1 MGDVI
6 CIVEAMK
13 MENEV
18 AAHQAGTVK
27 DLKVAAGDG
36 VQAGTGT
43 RRRFVDPKGR
53 SAPHHVAGGARH
65 AAHRSP

>member
-1 MGDVI
+1 VPPIQGTVLRVAVEVGQEIAVGDLV

-27 DLKVAAGDG
+27 ELAVAEGQAVNAGDLLAI
-36 VQAGTGT
+36 V
-43 RRRFVDPKGR
+43 
-53 SAPHHVAGGARH
+53 S
-65 AAHRSP
+65 